1 MIVELLFSICLS
13 TLPCEERR
21 IAVYDPAVSSP
32 MACLLGAQSVI
43 AEWATENYPGVPF
56 TVEEFKCRTTK

>member
-13 TLPCEERR
+13 TLPCEEHRV
-21 IAVYDPAVSSP
+21 AAPDTSL
-32 MACLLGAQSVI
+32 MGCLVGAQQVI